1 MKTQISNIIDGS
13 KINNRMFSHSKYAD
27 FTLVKYVGLNAPYL
41 GFCDLKATNHI
52 DRMAIAKKVQ
62 EENENGMTIELLG
75 HQYNLKKC
83 ASASGKTITFCGD
96 ISLEDF
102 KTLTGRQQEC
112 TTFEA
117 CYYMMINA
125 DMTCDVYSMARRNER
140 SQWKGRTSDRID
152 TAYITIL

>member
-41 GFCDLKATNHI
+41 GFCDLKATNHA
-52 DRMAIAKKVQ
+52 DRMKIAQKVQ
-62 EENENGMTIELLG
+62 EENQNLTIEVLG
-75 HQYNLKKC
+75 HKYTLKRNT
-83 ASASGKTITFCGD
+83 SASGKTITFSGD

-102 KTLTGRQQEC
+102 KTLTGRQQGC
-112 TTFEA
+112 TTFQA
-117 CYYMMINA
+117 CYYMMINP